1 MKVRLLPPFISGEYK
16 IDDTLRNSSEELLRY
31 RQHLTIKLNVLLWYL
46 GTLQPNV
53 FFQYFKG
60 KVILIVRDLKSLVHQ
75 GFKSFITSTCFL
87 ISFYHFWRGKRNFR
101 IREFRVSHDS
111 YNEN

>member
-46 GTLQPNV
+46 GTLQPECFFPIILLRKGYTFV
-53 FFQYFKG
+53 FRSEEFMA
-60 KVILIVRDLKSLVHQ
+60 S
-75 GFKSFITSTCFL
+75 GF
-87 ISFYHFWRGKRNFR
+87 
-101 IREFRVSHDS
+101 
-111 YNEN
+111 

>member
-75 GFKSFITSTCFL
+75 GFKSFITSMV
-87 ISFYHFWRGKRNFR
+87 
-101 IREFRVSHDS
+101 IRRRT
-111 YNEN
+111 

>member
-46 GTLQPNV
+46 GTLQPEC
-53 FFQYFKG
+53 FFSNYSKG
-60 KVILIVRDLKSLVHQ
+60 KI
-75 GFKSFITSTCFL
+75 ITFV
-87 ISFYHFWRGKRNFR
+87 FR
-101 IREFRVSHDS
+101 SEEFRASGF
-111 YNEN
+111 